1 MIRQLRDARKQV
13 QLLKAAWRRFVP
25 HIDLAQ
31 AVHTV
36 ETQTTPDSSTLV
48 QEGFDHA
55 TTITAETPGPPED
68 GAGESS
74 QNIIAPYSNADQEDE
89 KWDTL
94 EWNEIRSLRISSDGI
109 GSLTVD
115 PKGSGYMGP
124 QSGNS
129 LLRYLQSIANFFP
142 EADDAHDGDRDEL
155 GAPGL
160 LTAREPP
167 SSHMFTQ
174 SCIDWYF
181 KHFHSAYPILHEGYF
196 RAQNMGVI
204 AKSQDGSWPLLFNI
218 VLALGAFAGPQSS
231 NNYDIYFFN
240 RAREHISADILQ
252 CGSLQ
257 LVQAFTLL
265 ANYTQKRNMPN
276 SGFTM
281 LGIAYNLA
289 LGLGLH
295 REFSEKA
302 SSAFTM
308 EVRRRV
314 WWTLYIF
321 DTGARLTFGRPT
333 MELHGTN
340 IKPPKNLH
348 DSDISV
354 DIESLPASRD
364 EPTAASSL
372 IWQSKLAAISSTV
385 NTILLEKQLP
395 DQIRILALDDEVSKW
410 KQSLP
415 LYFFAALEAEFAWF
429 EIPRAVLL
437 WRSWHLR
444 IVMTRPF
451 LLDVVRNR
459 RALILTDA
467 NSAVSRCINSAQECI
482 VSINTFCHGRSEMP
496 GALVWY
502 ATYWLVTAVFV
513 NVTCLIYDPYN
524 GLSPVWRQQAESSKL
539 ILETMGAVEPIAKR
553 AASIL
558 KNIIGKIVKFSQSFT
573 ANIISKGLVPS
584 SPDSTILGYNEP
596 TRMEIADVWGQSWAM
611 PPMFD
616 QELQDIIQMPR
627 DMLNS

>member
-1 MIRQLRDARKQV
+1 MQRQLRDARKQV

-36 ETQTTPDSSTLV
+36 ETQTTPDSTLV
-48 QEGFDHA
+48 QEGFNHPAETQGSSQDNSSEITR
-55 TTITAETPGPPED
+55 TTITTASNIDTED
-68 GAGESS
+68 
-74 QNIIAPYSNADQEDE
+74 D

-94 EWNEIRSLRISSDGI
+94 EWNEIRNLRISSDGI

-124 QSGNS
+124 QSGNA

-142 EADDAHDGDRDEL
+142 NADETHDGDQDQL
-155 GAPGL
+155 GIQGL

-167 SSHMFTQ
+167 SSQMFAQ

-204 AKSQDGSWPLLFNI
+204 AKSQDGSWPLIYNT

-231 NNYDIYFFN
+231 NNYDIYFFK
-240 RAREHISADILQ
+240 RAREHITADILQ

-257 LVQAFTLL
+257 LVQAFSLL

-276 SGFTM
+276 TGFTL
-281 LGIAYNLA
+281 LGIAYNMA

-308 EVRRRV
+308 EIRRRV
-314 WWTLYIF
+314 WWTLHIF

-354 DIESLPASRD
+354 DIEQLPPSRD

-372 IWQSKLAAISSTV
+372 IWQCKLAAISSTV
-385 NTILLEKQLP
+385 NTILLERQVP
-395 DQIRILALDDEVSKW
+395 DQARILVLDDEVGKW
-410 KQSLP
+410 KQNLP
-415 LYFFAALEAEFAWF
+415 IYFYTDLDAEFAWF

-444 IVMTRPF
+444 IVMNRPF

-459 RALILTDA
+459 RPLVLADA
-467 NSAVSRCINSAQECI
+467 DGAVARCVNSAQECI
-482 VSINTFCHGRSEMP
+482 VSINTFCHGRAEMP
-496 GALVWY
+496 GGLVWY

-524 GLSPVWRQQAESSKL
+524 SLSPVWRQQAESSKL
-539 ILETMGAVEPIAKR
+539 ILQNMGAVEPIARR

-558 KNIIGKIVKFSQSFT
+558 GKI
-573 ANIISKGLVPS
+573 IGLVPS

-616 QELQDIIQMPR
+616 QELQDIIQMPG
-627 DMLNS
+627 DMLEG